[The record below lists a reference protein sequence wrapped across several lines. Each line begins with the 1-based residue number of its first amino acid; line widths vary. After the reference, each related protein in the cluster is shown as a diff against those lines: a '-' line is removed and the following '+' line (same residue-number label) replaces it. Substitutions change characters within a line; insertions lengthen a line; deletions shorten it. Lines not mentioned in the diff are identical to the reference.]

1 MSNGGDE
8 DFEDFLPEI
17 TDDTID
23 TVWIDPETGVT
34 WPAPTTRTSPR
45 MDGKPCDQ

>member
-1 MSNGGDE
+1 MSNGGDD

-34 WPAPTTRTSPR
+34 WALTYHS
-45 MDGKPCDQ
+45 DLGAYGWQAL